1 MQTAVRATVSLRQPA
16 HVIKFPDD
24 DGGDDED
31 DDEDEEAAFYVK
43 QNGKLQYARNRREPA
58 ILTRTP
64 ARGNGSYRRVRGI
77 GSPERD
83 RGRKGIVSSIG
94 RGGRVRSTW

>member
-24 DGGDDED
+24 GGDED
-31 DDEDEEAAFYVK
+31 VEADFYVRR
-43 QNGKLQYARNRREPA
+43 NGELQYARNRREPA

-64 ARGNGSYRRVRGI
+64 AQGNGSYRRVR
-77 GSPERD
+77 
-83 RGRKGIVSSIG
+83 
-94 RGGRVRSTW
+94 